1 MLNWDDHGTSDGEL
15 IKLQQE
21 VIEKQRAAISK
32 MQSGIK
38 TVCDDNQRLAKIV
51 DLMEEYYQK
60 RIYERDWTIS
70 LN

>member
-1 MLNWDDHGTSDGEL
+1 MSSDADL

-21 VIEKQRAAISK
+21 VIEKQRAAISE
-32 MQSGIK
+32 MQRGMK
-38 TVCDDNQRLAKIV
+38 TVEKHNQSLTRIV
-51 DLMEEYYQK
+51 ELLEEYYQK

>member
-1 MLNWDDHGTSDGEL
+1 MSNWDDHGTSDGEL

-32 MQSGIK
+32 MQSSIK
-38 TVCDDNQRLAKIV
+38 TVGDDNQRLAKIV
-51 DLMEEYYQK
+51 ELMEEYYQG
-60 RIYERDWTIS
+60 RVYERDWTIS

>member
-1 MLNWDDHGTSDGEL
+1 MSNWDDHGTSDGEL

-21 VIEKQRAAISK
+21 VIEKQRAAISE
-32 MQSGIK
+32 MERSMK
-38 TVCDDNQRLAKIV
+38 TVEKHNQSLTRIV
-51 DLMEEYYQK
+51 ELMEEYYQK

>member
-1 MLNWDDHGTSDGEL
+1 MSSDADL
-15 IKLQQE
+15 IRLQQE

-32 MQSGIK
+32 MQSGMK
-38 TVCDDNQRLAKIV
+38 TVDADNQRLAKIV

>member
-1 MLNWDDHGTSDGEL
+1 MLNWDDHGESDGEL

-21 VIEKQRAAISK
+21 VIEKQRAAISE
-32 MQSGIK
+32 MERGMK
-38 TVCDDNQRLAKIV
+38 TAEKQIQRLTRIV
-51 DLMEEYYQK
+51 ELMEEYYQK

>member
-1 MLNWDDHGTSDGEL
+1 MSSDADL

-21 VIEKQRAAISK
+21 VIEKQRAAISE
-32 MQSGIK
+32 MQRGMK
-38 TVCDDNQRLAKIV
+38 TVEKHNQSLTRIV
-51 DLMEEYYQK
+51 ELMEEYYQK

>member
-1 MLNWDDHGTSDGEL
+1 MSSDADL
-15 IKLQQE
+15 IRLQQE

-38 TVCDDNQRLAKIV
+38 TVGDDNQRLAKIV

>member
-1 MLNWDDHGTSDGEL
+1 MSSDADL
-15 IKLQQE
+15 IRLQQE

-38 TVCDDNQRLAKIV
+38 TVDADNQRLAKIV

>member
-1 MLNWDDHGTSDGEL
+1 MSSDADL
-15 IKLQQE
+15 IRLQQE
-21 VIEKQRAAISK
+21 VIEKQLAAISK
-32 MQSGIK
+32 MQSGMK
-38 TVCDDNQRLAKIV
+38 TVDADNQRLAKIV